1 MGRGGITMEDR
12 ELTAREEKERER
24 QIQKNIEDRV
34 RKLERSNY
42 INKKLS
48 SDEMVKKIRK
58 IVEEEVK

>member
-1 MGRGGITMEDR
+1 MEDR

>member
-1 MGRGGITMEDR
+1 MEER
-12 ELTAREEKERER
+12 ELTAKEEKMREL

-48 SDEMVKKIRK
+48 SDEMVKKIRQ

>member
-1 MGRGGITMEDR
+1 MEEQ
-12 ELTAREEKERER
+12 ELTAKEEKMRER

-42 INKKLS
+42 INKKFS

>member
-1 MGRGGITMEDR
+1 MERGGLSMEDK
-12 ELTAREEKERER
+12 ELTAKEEIMRDNQIQRNIEEK
-24 QIQKNIEDRV
+24 V

-48 SDEMVKKIRK
+48 SDEMVKRIKK

>member
-1 MGRGGITMEDR
+1 MEDR
-12 ELTAREEKERER
+12 ELTAREEREREL

>member
-1 MGRGGITMEDR
+1 MEDR
-12 ELTAREEKERER
+12 ELTAREEKGRER

>member
-1 MGRGGITMEDR
+1 MEDK
-12 ELTAREEKERER
+12 ELTVREEKEKEL

-42 INKKLS
+42 VNKKFS
-48 SDEMVKKIRK
+48 SEEMVKKIRK

>member
-1 MGRGGITMEDR
+1 MEER
-12 ELTAREEKERER
+12 ELTAKEEKMREL

-48 SDEMVKKIRK
+48 SEEMVKKIRK
-58 IVEEEVK
+58 LVEEDVK

>member
-1 MGRGGITMEDR
+1 MEDR
-12 ELTAREEKERER
+12 ELTAREEKEREL

>member
-1 MGRGGITMEDR
+1 MEDR
-12 ELTAREEKERER
+12 ELTAKEERER
-24 QIQKNIEDRV
+24 DLQIQKNIEDRV

>member
-1 MGRGGITMEDR
+1 MGWGGIVMEER
-12 ELTAREEKERER
+12 ELTAKEEKMREL

-48 SDEMVKKIRK
+48 SDEMVKKIRQ